1 MSLVPLRRNAHSS
14 AKHLT
19 TFLPTTRE
27 EMAAR
32 GWDEIDI
39 LIVNGDAYVDHPA
52 FGGALIGRFLEP
64 AIRRSGASLASSKPG
79 LRSPRSPD
87 PIQEGFPS
95 RRYDRGSQPGFP
107 LA

>member
-39 LIVNGDAYVDHPA
+39 LIVNGDAYV
-52 FGGALIGRFLEP
+52 GRLLEP
-64 AIRRSGASLASSKPG
+64 AIRKSGASLPG
-79 LRSPRSPD
+79 NKAHPPLLPD
-87 PIQEGFPS
+87 PIREGFPS
-95 RRYDRGSQPGFP
+95 DTYDRGSQPGFP